1 VDLSNCQGD
10 VTVRFDLHQVP
21 IARDVK
27 VRLQS
32 FQGFSLVR
40 DHTSSMAEPKI
51 TGVEIL
57 EKCGIGVQG
66 RSFYPFVR
74 AREARRQS
82 VRTTSGW

>member
-57 EKCGIGVQG
+57 EKCGIACKVAV
-66 RSFYPFVR
+66 STPLFER
-74 AREARRQS
+74 AKLGDS
-82 VRTTSGW
+82 LFG